1 MSPLET
7 RAESR
12 SDQLVELN
20 DLEHRIYEQLLVR
33 ALHDIRESLD
43 ERISRDQLERV
54 LLSSEAHPYEVLEA
68 IQHLALIVLADKPCP
83 RCADF
88 DCEEDHRSPAV
99 IDSSASNEGGNVL

>member
-1 MSPLET
+1 MNPLET

-12 SDQLVELN
+12 SDQLVDLN
-20 DLEHRIYEQLLVR
+20 DLDHHTYEQLLGR

-43 ERISRDQLERV
+43 DRISRNQVERV

-68 IQHLALIVLADKPCP
+68 IQHLALIVLADEPCP

-88 DCEEDHRSPAV
+88 DCSEDHRFPTCIGTSMSIGDLA
-99 IDSSASNEGGNVL
+99 